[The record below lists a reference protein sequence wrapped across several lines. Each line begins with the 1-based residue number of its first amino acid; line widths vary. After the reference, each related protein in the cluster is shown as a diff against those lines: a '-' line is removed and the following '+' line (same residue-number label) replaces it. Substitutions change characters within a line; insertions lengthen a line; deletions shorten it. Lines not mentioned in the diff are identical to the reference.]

1 MKLESKCTKKST
13 WIIFN
18 PEIWLNID
26 ILEPMCRNK
35 HKDNPCYVLSF
46 LPFQTFR
53 RRHPER
59 ALLRPIQTQPRLT
72 GGQAETRGPQ
82 GPGGRKGWPTHG
94 HHQQSPGPGQYS
106 ILLFI
111 YLFVEKRFCH
121 GGQTNEQLLRR
132 MVFEFVPATPSPWS
146 HIFEGPFE
154 LTQCPSRALNLVL
167 YVAFWA
173 KDILYGARLCT
184 WAE

>member
-1 MKLESKCTKKST
+1 MDTYISFAYQIKLSNAAPAFRT
-13 WIIFN
+13 IFN
-18 PEIWLNID
+18 NEIWLNFD
-26 ILEPMCRNK
+26 ILELPYRIE

-94 HHQQSPGPGQYS
+94 QHQQSPGLGQYS
-106 ILLFI
+106 ILLF
-111 YLFVEKRFCH
+111 F
-121 GGQTNEQLLRR
+121 
-132 MVFEFVPATPSPWS
+132 
-146 HIFEGPFE
+146 IF
-154 LTQCPSRALNLVL
+154 L
-167 YVAFWA
+167 
-173 KDILYGARLCT
+173 
-184 WAE
+184 